1 MYCIQSPLISHQEDS
16 ALLRPISVDRSVNK
30 PKYAHLSCGLRN
42 GCLHVVF
49 GSINGID
56 FFGRSFSY
64 HRQGWVVQHDPKSC
78 HLLNFQQQGM
88 RFPSFRNLLKQI
100 HQSIWPQYN
109 RLSDQ
114 YLIILILP
122 PFTFWDLLPMVLINP
137 HTMDHVQVPL
147 RSLGNGFLLQNIK
160 WIKCCP
166 CPTTKEGSPH
176 NQGRQCLWLMGI
188 YTLHV
193 YSHSQ
198 EVKDVW
204 RNGWCSWTDTSHPAS
219 QYSLYLV
226 KNQPIPN
233 GWWSLPWKKLKN
245 TWIVILEF
253 MKPPPKKSAQKTKE
267 KQQE

>member
-1 MYCIQSPLISHQEDS
+1 M
-16 ALLRPISVDRSVNK
+16 
-30 PKYAHLSCGLRN
+30 
-42 GCLHVVF
+42 VF

-147 RSLGNGFLLQNIK
+147 ESLENGFLLQNIN

-166 CPTTKEGSPH
+166 RPH
-176 NQGRQCLWLMGI
+176 NQRRRCLWLMGI

-198 EVKDVW
+198 EVKDIW
-204 RNGWCSWTDTSHPAS
+204 RNGWCSWTETSHPAS

-233 GWWSLPWKKLKN
+233 GWWSLPWKKIKIHEL
-245 TWIVILEF
+245 LF
-253 MKPPPKKSAQKTKE
+253 
-267 KQQE
+267 